1 MSRIL
6 MVTAEAAPFAKTG
19 GLADVLG
26 ALPQALTR
34 LGDEVAVLMP
44 RYDVAQIPS
53 SERVWHAMP
62 LVLGPFR
69 YTAAVDQ
76 VIHGG
81 VRYMFLDCPAFYG
94 RGEIYGDFGDNHL
107 RFALLNL
114 AALHVARNIFRA
126 DIFHGH
132 DWPAGLLPVYLR
144 ENFRDDPTFFGAKSV
159 LTIHNLGYQGN
170 FPAHLFGDLGLD
182 RRLFQSEG
190 LEFWGQV
197 SFLKGGIVWSDA
209 ITTVSPTYAREIQT
223 PEYGY
228 SMDGLLRPRSSKITG
243 ILNGADYTEWN
254 PETDTLI
261 PQRYSAA
268 DLSGKRA
275 AKKALLEQL
284 GLPVKL
290 DRLLIGIVSRF
301 ATQKGLDLIGAISKE
316 LVEEDVALVALG
328 SGEANYEE
336 MFRELSRDYPE
347 TFAAHIGYNDAL
359 AHCIEAGSDAFLMPS
374 RYEPCGLSQLYS
386 LRYGTLPIV
395 RATGGLDDTVDESTG
410 FKFRNYSP
418 SDLLASI
425 REAIRAWKSPKD
437 WNARMLRA
445 MAKDFSWDAS
455 AREYQKLY
463 RSL

>member
-1 MSRIL
+1 

-26 ALPQALTR
+26 ALPQALAR
-34 LGDEVAVLMP
+34 LGEEVAVVMP
-44 RYDVAQIPS
+44 RYDVAQIPAA
-53 SERVWHAMP
+53 ERIWHAMP

-69 YTAAVDQ
+69 YTAAIDQ

-81 VRYMFLDCPAFYG
+81 VRYMFVDCPTFYA
-94 RGEIYGDFGDNHL
+94 RGDVYGNFGDNHL
-107 RFALLNL
+107 RFALLNV
-114 AALHVARNIFRA
+114 ATLHIARNIFRA

-144 ENFRDDPTFFGAKSV
+144 ENFQDDPTFLGTRSV

-170 FPAHLFGDLGLD
+170 FPAHLFNDLGLN

-197 SFLKGGIVWSDA
+197 SFLKAGILWSDA

-228 SMDGLLRPRSSKITG
+228 GMDGLLRPRASKITG
-243 ILNGADYTEWN
+243 ILNGADYNEWN
-254 PETDTLI
+254 PETDPLI
-261 PQRYSAA
+261 PQPYSAA
-268 DLSGKRA
+268 NLAGKRV
-275 AKKALLEQL
+275 AKKALLEEL
-284 GLPVKL
+284 GLPVKM

-301 ATQKGLDLIGAISKE
+301 ADQKGLDLIGAIAKD
-316 LVEEDVALVALG
+316 LVDEDVAVVALG
-328 SGEANYEE
+328 SGDARYEE
-336 MFRELSRDYPE
+336 MFRELSRDFPE
-347 TFAAHIGYNDAL
+347 TFAAHIGYDNGL
-359 AHCIEAGSDAFLMPS
+359 SHRIEAGADAFLMPS

-395 RATGGLDDTVDESTG
+395 RATGGLDDTVDATTG
-410 FKFRNYSP
+410 FKFRDYSP
-418 SDLLASI
+418 VELLGCV
-425 REAIRAWKSPKD
+425 RQAIAAWKDPKG
-437 WNARMLRA
+437 WQARVVRS